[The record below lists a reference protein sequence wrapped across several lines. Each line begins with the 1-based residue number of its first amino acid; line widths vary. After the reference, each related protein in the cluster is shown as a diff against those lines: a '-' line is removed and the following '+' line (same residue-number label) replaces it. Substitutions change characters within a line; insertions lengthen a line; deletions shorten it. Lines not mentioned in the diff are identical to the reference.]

1 MWKRASLQPHLPD
14 RCRRSD
20 ITRSKDAADKDR
32 RIDKCP
38 AVGRDEDLACVRG
51 PMGSGKNNELLEGC
65 CRLVRGVGTKQEV
78 SGPRDAGVGN

>member
-1 MWKRASLQPHLPD
+1 MRL
-14 RCRRSD
+14 
-20 ITRSKDAADKDR
+20 TRIGESTSAQR
-32 RIDKCP
+32 
-38 AVGRDEDLACVRG
+38 VGRDEDLACIRG